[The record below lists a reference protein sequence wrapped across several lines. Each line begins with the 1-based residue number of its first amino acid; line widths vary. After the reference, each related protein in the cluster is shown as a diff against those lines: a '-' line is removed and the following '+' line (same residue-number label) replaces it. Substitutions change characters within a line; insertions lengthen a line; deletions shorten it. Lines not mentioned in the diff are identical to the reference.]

1 MNKDLASQAQ
11 RPVAPIAVCLCTL
24 ALYGCANVSHMLLY
38 TDTSLG
44 IKGGLNPETNT
55 VSMHVGFRRNF
66 ATIVPKV
73 REPAENGEPTG
84 EMEAASVYSTS
95 KMGLHGLHVPDVEE
109 TVVTGD
115 AAYALGLSPNAL
127 DPFTPKNKN
136 GAANGNSGTNH
147 GGDSQ

>member
-1 MNKDLASQAQ
+1 MNKNLTSRAHRA
-11 RPVAPIAVCLCTL
+11 VAPIGVCLCAV
-24 ALYGCANVSHMLLY
+24 ALCGCANVSHMLLY

-73 REPAENGEPTG
+73 QEVENGKPTG

-95 KMGLHGLHVPDVEE
+95 KMALHGLHVPDVEE
-109 TVVTGD
+109 MVVTGD
-115 AAYALGLSPNAL
+115 AADALGQSSAAL
-127 DPFTPKNKN
+127 DPFTSKPKKDN
-136 GAANGNSGTNH
+136 
-147 GGDSQ
+147 GDSQ

>member
-1 MNKDLASQAQ
+1 
-11 RPVAPIAVCLCTL
+11 
-24 ALYGCANVSHMLLY
+24 MLLY

-73 REPAENGEPTG
+73 QEVENGQPTG
-84 EMEAASVYSTS
+84 EMEAASVYSAS
-95 KMGLHGLHVPDVEE
+95 RVALHGLHVPDVEE
-109 TVVTGD
+109 MVVTGD
-115 AAYALGLSPNAL
+115 AAEALGQSPGAL
-127 DPFTPKNKN
+127 EPFTGKSKNSN
-136 GAANGNSGTNH
+136 TTGDSGTSH